1 MKAPKALP
9 RGSQGSAEQLLC
21 QCAQLSA
28 ETIEQSCPADARGT
42 TQLRMRLPDRHAKR
56 WLALPL
62 GVREHA
68 AAVVFGLAVDGVDL
82 HELPGMASE
91 LREARLTVQN
101 ALQLALLHGTPLD
114 VRRVETALDR
124 INHILGGKP

>member
-1 MKAPKALP
+1 
-9 RGSQGSAEQLLC
+9 
-21 QCAQLSA
+21 
-28 ETIEQSCPADARGT
+28 
-42 TQLRMRLPDRHAKR
+42 
-56 WLALPL
+56 
-62 GVREHA
+62 
-68 AAVVFGLAVDGVDL
+68 
-82 HELPGMASE
+82 MASE